1 MLLAGRAM
9 TQPPAPHRNIPVAS
23 LRMSCCAEVDILIE
37 SVPGHEPF
45 RTGRGSKK
53 VAFCG
58 DDSGAARVFVDELPM
73 PIGLTWH
80 TVVLF
85 FGLVAFA
92 PTRLGDLYSH
102 PSPVVDYTAATAHIA
117 SLQAT
122 EDSIVAPGGG
132 SILLTHGERTARV
145 VVLFH
150 GLTDSPLQYFPY
162 AQRLFAE
169 GDNVFVPRLP
179 HHAERSGRVA
189 DMGKLTAQELRAL
202 GDASVD
208 VARGLGDTVIV
219 SGLSAGGTIA
229 AWVGQYRSDVQRVVI
244 VAPALE
250 VTHVPSLLN
259 GAVLRL
265 ALRVP
270 NVTRASPRDSTEP
283 DREPGWA
290 THAVAQTLK
299 LGVAVR
305 HSAAEHP
312 AAVHE
317 LLFLLNAHDHT
328 IANSAAVD
336 LARKWRQ
343 HGGSTHIYELPDSL
357 GLPHDVIDP
366 RHPGSNVAAVYP
378 ALDAMILGMRPVG
391 LDELK

>member
-1 MLLAGRAM
+1 MLRAGRAI
-9 TQPPAPHRNIPVAS
+9 TQPPAPQRNIPAVK
-23 LRMSCCAEVDILIE
+23 LRISRWAQFDILIE

-45 RTGRGSKK
+45 RAVRGLKK
-53 VAFCG
+53 AASRG
-58 DDSGAARVFVDELPM
+58 DHSGVTRVFVGEFPM

-102 PSPVVDYTAATAHIA
+102 PSPVVDYTAAAAHIA
-117 SLQAT
+117 SLQAR
-122 EDSIVAPGGG
+122 EDSVVAPGGG
-132 SILLTHGERTARV
+132 SILLTHGQRTARV

-162 AQRLFAE
+162 AQRLFAQ

-189 DMGKLTAQELRAL
+189 DMGRLTAQELRDL

-299 LGVAVR
+299 LGIAVR

-312 AAVHE
+312 AAAHE
-317 LLFLLNAHDHT
+317 LLVLLNAHDHT
-328 IANSAAVD
+328 IANGAAVD

-343 HGGSTHIYELPDSL
+343 HGGLTHVYELADSL
-357 GLPHDVIDP
+357 HLPHDVIDP
-366 RHPGSNVAAVYP
+366 RHPGSNIGAVYP
-378 ALDAMILGMRPVG
+378 ALDAMILGVRPVG
-391 LDELK
+391 LDELR

>member
-1 MLLAGRAM
+1 
-9 TQPPAPHRNIPVAS
+9 
-23 LRMSCCAEVDILIE
+23 
-37 SVPGHEPF
+37 
-45 RTGRGSKK
+45 
-53 VAFCG
+53 
-58 DDSGAARVFVDELPM
+58 M
-73 PIGLTWH
+73 PIGIAWH

-92 PTRLGDLYSH
+92 PTRLGDLNAH
-102 PSPVVDYTAATAHIA
+102 PMPIADYTAAITRIAAIQAH
-117 SLQAT
+117 

-132 SILLTHGERTARV
+132 SILLSHGHRTGRV

-150 GLTDSPLQYFPY
+150 GLTDSPLQYFPF

-179 HHAERSGRVA
+179 HHAEKNGHVA
-189 DMGKLTAQELRAL
+189 AMGKLTAQELRDL
-202 GDASVD
+202 GDQSVD
-208 VARGLGDTVIV
+208 VAQGLGDTVIV

-229 AWVGQYRSDVQRVVI
+229 AWVGQYRMDVHRVVL

-259 GAVLRL
+259 GAVLRI

-270 NVTRASPRDSTEP
+270 NVSRESPRDSTEP

-305 HSAAEHP
+305 RAAAAKAP
-312 AAVHE
+312 AVKDISI
-317 LLFLLNAHDHT
+317 LLNAHDHT
-328 IANSAAVD
+328 IANGAAID
-336 LARKWRQ
+336 LARAWHA
-343 HGGSTHIYELPDSL
+343 HGATTAVYMLPDSL
-357 GLPHDVIDP
+357 QLPHDVIDP
-366 RHPGSNVAAVYP
+366 RHPGSNVGVVYP
-378 ALDAMILGMRPVG
+378 LLDALIAGTAKPMDTKPVDAKTVAAKAG
-391 LDELK
+391 GSEIK